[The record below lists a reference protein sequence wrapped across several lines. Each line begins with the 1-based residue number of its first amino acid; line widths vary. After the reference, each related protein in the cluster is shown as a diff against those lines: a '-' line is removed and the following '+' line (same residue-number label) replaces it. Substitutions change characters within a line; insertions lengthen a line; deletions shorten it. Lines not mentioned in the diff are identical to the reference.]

1 MGSEPVPTERGM
13 LTAKKRKICWEGV
26 LLTIIQLGDYLGSHN
41 SPLQT
46 FRMPNGAADSLIEPI
61 FVGVGNRHEVEL
73 EQIPDCFYPFCGKN
87 HIRGDKLS
95 RPTYL
100 GTN

>member
-1 MGSEPVPTERGM
+1 
-13 LTAKKRKICWEGV
+13 
-26 LLTIIQLGDYLGSHN
+26 
-41 SPLQT
+41 
-46 FRMPNGAADSLIEPI
+46 MPNGAADSLIEPI

-87 HIRGDKLS
+87 HIRGDNS
-95 RPTYL
+95 PPHIV